1 MFRLGDNGIVLV
13 GNAKLIDG
21 STGDQPR
28 GTQILYNIITENG
41 IWGKQVCNKSNM
53 WFLHTCYAFMLL
65 CLSLL
70 NMHYTFQ

>member
-21 STGDQPR
+21 SVGDQPR

-41 IWGKQVCNKSNM
+41 IWGKQVCDKSNLCIKIYP
-53 WFLHTCYAFMLL
+53 FYNVSDLL
-65 CLSLL
+65 
-70 NMHYTFQ
+70 